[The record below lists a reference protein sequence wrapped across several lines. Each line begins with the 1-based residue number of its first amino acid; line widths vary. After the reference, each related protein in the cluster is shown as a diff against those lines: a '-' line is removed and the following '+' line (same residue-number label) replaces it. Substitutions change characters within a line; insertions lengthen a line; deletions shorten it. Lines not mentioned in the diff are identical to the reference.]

1 MLKIY
6 SRSDSQK
13 KKKKKKN
20 LEDTDQHKGKNRLIS
35 VKLWPVL
42 LRFSKTV
49 RA

>member
-6 SRSDSQK
+6 SRSDSQ